1 MNGVVHQNWSGSGR
15 SNTASAL
22 LLRAGRRR
30 RPSPVIPQKAVTDR
44 TLALAVALMC
54 FLACIALAGVLIVSR
69 AVHVWN
75 LDIAGEV
82 SVQIQPVENH
92 DMERQLADAVDVL
105 KATKGVSTVR
115 VFDRA
120 ETIALLKPWIGE
132 GIELD
137 QLPIPRLIA
146 VGIDTEHPPDLSV
159 LAKRLETGIAGAT
172 LDTHRQWQAQLAHTA
187 DTLLIIGYGV
197 LALIALSA
205 VAMITFATRAAI
217 EVNRDVVEVLH
228 LVGAR
233 DRFIAL
239 QIQWHFFKLGLRASL
254 AGTLAG
260 ILVTAFI
267 GLIGQEAVTGGG
279 SRFLTFAL
287 TGLTMKSWLIFL
299 LVPAAVTFI
308 SLITARFTVMRI
320 LDTRSIDRS

>member
-1 MNGVVHQNWSGSGR
+1 MNGIVHQNRAGSGWP
-15 SNTASAL
+15 NTAGAPRLQVGSY
-22 LLRAGRRR
+22 RR
-30 RPSPVIPQKAVTDR
+30 SPPIIPQKAVTNR

-54 FLACIALAGVLIVSR
+54 FLACIALAGVLIVTR

-92 DMERQLADAVDVL
+92 DMERQLADAVGVL

-115 VFDRA
+115 VFDRD

-146 VGIDTEHPPDLSV
+146 VGIDTDHPPDLSV

-187 DTLLIIGYGV
+187 DTLLIIGYGAV
-197 LALIALSA
+197 ALIALSA
-205 VAMITFATRAAI
+205 MVMITFATKAAI
-217 EVNRDVVEVLH
+217 EANRDVVEVLH

-239 QIQWHFFKLGLRASL
+239 QIQWHFFKLGLRAGL
-254 AGTLAG
+254 AGTFAG

-279 SRFLTFAL
+279 SRFLAFAP
-287 TGLTMKSWLIFL
+287 TGLTMKSWLVFL

-308 SLITARFTVMRI
+308 SLVTPRFTVMRI